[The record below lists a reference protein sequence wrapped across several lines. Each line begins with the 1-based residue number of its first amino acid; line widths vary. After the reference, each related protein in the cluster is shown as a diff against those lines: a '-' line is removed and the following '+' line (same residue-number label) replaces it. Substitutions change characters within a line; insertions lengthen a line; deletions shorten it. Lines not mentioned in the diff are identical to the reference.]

1 MKNTTNTIIIMLF
14 ILISNVSQSQL
25 KSKYNWQVTT
35 DPNGSISIVVY
46 DVKSNDGM
54 VLESALSFYKYEI
67 LDELTSVPVFEAENK
82 GYKCVI
88 NKDTIPSG
96 DYKLKLYTK
105 EFIITTKVT
114 VFEPGRLASYK
125 EAQIASNDE

>member
-1 MKNTTNTIIIMLF
+1 MKNRTNTIFIMLF

-35 DPNGSISIVVY
+35 DPNGAISIVVY

-67 LDELTSVPVFEAENK
+67 LDELTSEPVFVAENK

-88 NKDTIPSG
+88 NKDIIPSG
-96 DYKLKLYTK
+96 DYKLKLFTK

-114 VFEPGRLASYK
+114 VFEAGKLASYND
-125 EAQIASNDE
+125 AQIASNDE

>member
-1 MKNTTNTIIIMLF
+1 MKNATNTIIIILF

-67 LDELTSVPVFEAENK
+67 LDKLTSEPVFEAENK

-88 NKDTIPSG
+88 DKDTIPTG

-114 VFEPGRLASYK
+114 VFEAGKLATYK
-125 EAQIASNDE
+125 DAQIASNDE

>member
-1 MKNTTNTIIIMLF
+1 MKNATNTIIIMLF
-14 ILISNVSQSQL
+14 ILISNVSFSQS
-25 KSKYNWQVTT
+25 KSNYNYQVTT

-54 VLESALSFYKYEI
+54 VLESAKSFYKYEI
-67 LDELTSVPVFEAENK
+67 LDNLTSLPVFEAENN

-88 NKDTIPSG
+88 NKDTIPTG

-105 EFIITTKVT
+105 EFIITTRVT
-114 VFEPGRLASYK
+114 IFEAGVLGSYNN
-125 EAQIASNDE
+125 AQIASND